1 MIHIKKTIF
10 ILIAI
15 ALCMALH
22 AQDKMYIH
30 RNDGFTLG
38 ASVRPTDSILFLNS
52 GYTVIFKIGETR
64 QQYEVGEIDS
74 LTFGE
79 HSTTVS
85 IHYGNDRVSVI
96 NPLAFEG
103 VVVEAHGAKVTVYAN
118 TETRDISYRL
128 SGNSADGMFK
138 LYSQK
143 RFNLLIDGLS
153 LANQNGPPQY
163 PVEQQGRFSCRWT
176 SNFLSDGT
184 TYEAAPYANGKEED
198 QKAAFFSEG
207 KLYFS
212 GAGRLTI
219 LGKGI
224 NKHALCS
231 DDLIQFDSG
240 VLSVTSAGNDGV
252 RGKDG
257 VVIYGGTMAI
267 SSSGDAIDGGE
278 GAVMISAGSI
288 TINNTAVGSR
298 GITCDS
304 IMQVSGGN
312 IEITMGGNQSKAIK
326 SGQDLY
332 LDGGTVTIKT
342 TGGVVLEP
350 SGSGYDP
357 SYCTAI
363 KSDGDIYV
371 DGSTIK
377 INSSGIAGKGISSD
391 KDLFIKKGTVDIVS
405 TGTGN
410 TYTDISGAKDSYN
423 ATCITANGS
432 IYIVDG
438 HLTTS
443 ASGSAGK
450 GITADGSITFG
461 SGQSSPVVDVTTKG
475 SKITITAASGG
486 GFPGGGGSSG
496 SYNEAKAINSTVK
509 LTIKTVR

>member
-74 LTFGE
+74 LTFGA

-153 LANQNGPPQY
+153 LANQNGPAINIQSSNKGS
-163 PVEQQGRFSCRWT
+163 VFLADGT

-410 TYTDISGAKDSYN
+410 TYTDISGAKD
-423 ATCITANGS
+423 
-432 IYIVDG
+432 
-438 HLTTS
+438 
-443 ASGSAGK
+443 
-450 GITADGSITFG
+450 
-461 SGQSSPVVDVTTKG
+461 
-475 SKITITAASGG
+475 
-486 GFPGGGGSSG
+486 
-496 SYNEAKAINSTVK
+496 
-509 LTIKTVR
+509 